1 MARSMAVGV
10 SYGGYEAAST
20 VVASGENLA
29 VSHGYRAQ
37 LMNWAEV
44 HWDWRAR
51 RLMEA
56 AYNRMCAE
64 RGDCPSMLPAWRE
77 CEARMRALYEGA
89 S

>member
-1 MARSMAVGV
+1 MAHHI
-10 SYGGYEAAST
+10 YGTCYEATAT
-20 VVASGENLA
+20 VVASAENLA

-37 LMNWAEV
+37 VLNWSEV

-56 AYNRMCAE
+56 AYNRACSE
-64 RGDCPSMLPAWRE
+64 HGDCPEMLPQWRD
-77 CEARMRALYEGA
+77 CERRMRALYEGCKVP

>member
-1 MARSMAVGV
+1 MGTCF
-10 SYGGYEAAST
+10 EATAT
-20 VVASGENLA
+20 VVASAENLA

-37 LMNWAEV
+37 LMNWSEV

-56 AYNRMCAE
+56 AYNRACAE
-64 RGDCPSMLPAWRE
+64 RGDCPSMLPEWRA
-77 CEARMRALYEGA
+77 CEARMRAAYEGP